1 MVILYIGW
9 IFSIIGF
16 IITFIQAMNKRKDL
30 KVPDKD
36 ILRVYDNT
44 YMLWLIVM
52 WIIVVGINIIKILG
66 GQ

>member
-1 MVILYIGW
+1 
-9 IFSIIGF
+9 
-16 IITFIQAMNKRKDL
+16 MNKRKDL

-44 YMLWLIVM
+44 YMLWLIVT

>member
-44 YMLWLIVM
+44 YMLWLIVT
-52 WIIVVGINIIKILG
+52 WVIVVGINIIKILG

>member
-1 MVILYIGW
+1 MVVLYIGW
-9 IFSIIGF
+9 ILSIIGF

-44 YMLWLIVM
+44 YMLWIVVI
-52 WIIVVGINIIKILG
+52 WIIAVGIYIIDILG